1 MQFAIRHCHAHFPL
15 TPALSLGEREKRFAS
30 LNFLSR
36 RSRTPSWDGANTI
49 QTNKPSANLLP
60 LPGGEGRGEGERDDN
75 FKRRPNHSRRA
86 FTLLEVLIALFILA
100 MVMAVVHSVFY
111 GALQLRN
118 KTDQAFDDAIPL
130 QHALAM
136 IKRDMANL
144 TVPGGTLTGTFQTTA
159 TTGSTTSSSHNGQ
172 QAGPSFYTASGVAS
186 DSSTWAEIQKVAY
199 YLTPATNGGN
209 GMELIRS
216 VTRNLLPVMQ
226 DEYSDQ
232 HLLGGVDNLKFQYY
246 NGSAWVDTWDS
257 TTTSTTSNTT
267 NTLPQGIRVQLTLA
281 VEAGKS
287 APAPIELVVPIA
299 VQPSTNTTST
309 TTGGGA

>member
-1 MQFAIRHCHAHFPL
+1 MKIEIRHSKLVAAGIL
-15 TPALSLGEREKRFAS
+15 PAVEPGVSPGGWS
-30 LNFLSR
+30 V
-36 RSRTPSWDGANTI
+36 ANTKAADGSCA
-49 QTNKPSANLLP
+49 NPDGKMPSSTA
-60 LPGGEGRGEGERDDN
+60 GRM
-75 FKRRPNHSRRA
+75 PAATHA
-86 FTLLEVLIALFILA
+86 FTLLEVLIALLILA
-100 MVMAVVHSVFY
+100 MVMGVVHSIFY

-118 KTDQAFDDAIPL
+118 KTDQSFDDAIPL

-136 IKRDMANL
+136 IKRDLVNL

-159 TTGSTTSSSHNGQ
+159 TTGSMTSTSHSGQ
-172 QAGPSFYTASGVAS
+172 QAGPTFYTASGVVS
-186 DSSTWAEIQKVAY
+186 DVSTWSEIQKVAY
-199 YLTPATNGGN
+199 YLTPATNGGA

-216 VTRNLLPVMQ
+216 VTRNLLPMMQ

-232 HLLGGVDNLKFQYY
+232 HLLGGVENLTFQYF

-257 TTTSTTSNTT
+257 TTTSTTSSTT

-287 APAPIELVVPIA
+287 ASAPIELVVPVS
-299 VQPSTNTTST
+299 VQTSTNATAT

>member
-1 MQFAIRHCHAHFPL
+1 M
-15 TPALSLGEREKRFAS
+15 G
-30 LNFLSR
+30 R
-36 RSRTPSWDGANTI
+36 RLEIAGKSDA
-49 QTNKPSANLLP
+49 
-60 LPGGEGRGEGERDDN
+60 D
-75 FKRRPNHSRRA
+75 A

-118 KTDQAFDDAIPL
+118 KTDQSFDDAIPL
-130 QHALAM
+130 QHALTM

-159 TTGSTTSSSHNGQ
+159 TTGSSTTSSTHYGQ
-172 QAGPSFYTASGVAS
+172 QAGPTFYTASGVVS
-186 DSSTWAEIQKVAY
+186 DSSTWSEIQKVAY
-199 YLTPATNGGN
+199 YLTPATNGGA

-232 HLLGGVDNLKFQYY
+232 HLLSGVENLTFQYY
-246 NGSAWVDTWDS
+246 NGSSWVDTWDS
-257 TTTSTTSNTT
+257 TTTSATSTTT

-281 VEAGKS
+281 VEAGKL
-287 APAPIELVVPIA
+287 APAPIELVVPIV